1 MIDFNIGLPS
11 VLKSV
16 FLSLSHQHTVNRYTD
31 IQHHQSAN
39 QQSQRWAHVQASN
52 AAKKKGASKE
62 TKKEKMREIEREV
75 DIGDTNPN
83 PFESG
88 KMAQCSMRWNIR

>member
-1 MIDFNIGLPS
+1 MSHHIYKLPTS
-11 VLKSV
+11 ANPS
-16 FLSLSHQHTVNRYTD
+16 
-31 IQHHQSAN
+31 SAN